1 MREHQEGVF
10 RFAFL
15 HLGDAQDAEDVAQET
30 FLRAF
35 RSLHRFDAS
44 RPLRPWLLSI
54 AANLA
59 RNRRRA
65 LGRYWAAVRRLV
77 SSERPEAVPGRSI
90 DEHDP
95 HGPQVVVAQALAN
108 AVKQL
113 GDNDREVIILRYFME
128 LSTAE
133 TAQALGIVEGTV
145 KSRVH
150 RARERLQ
157 VVIEREFPALAEDAG
172 E

>member
-1 MREHQEGVF
+1 MRRHEHGVF
-10 RFAFL
+10 RLAYL
-15 HLGDAQDAEDVAQET
+15 HLGNAQDAEDVAQET

-35 RSLHRFDAS
+35 HSLHRFDAS

-54 AANLA
+54 TGNLA

-65 LGRYWAAVRRLV
+65 LGRYWAAMRRLV
-77 SSERPEAVPGRSI
+77 SLEPRETVRGRSS
-90 DEHDP
+90 DERDP
-95 HGPQVVVAQALAN
+95 LDTQVVVAQALAH

-113 GDNDREVIILRYFME
+113 EDNDREVIILRYFME

-157 VVIEREFPALAEDAG
+157 VVLEREFPALAEDAG